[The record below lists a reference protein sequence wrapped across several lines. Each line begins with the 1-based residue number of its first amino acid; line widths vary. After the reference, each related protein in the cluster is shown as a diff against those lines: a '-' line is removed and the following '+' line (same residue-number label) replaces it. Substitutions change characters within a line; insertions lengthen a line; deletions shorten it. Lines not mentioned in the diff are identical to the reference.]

1 MDPYKT
7 YYATF
12 KDKHVDLYNMNKTLI
27 RRFNVQSEVVNAQVN
42 NAGDNT
48 TVAIVMKNGKFC
60 IYKSN
65 GTLVRA

>member
-12 KDKHVDLYNMNKTLI
+12 NDKRVDLYNMNKTLI
-27 RRFNVQSEVVNAQVN
+27 RRFNVQSEVVNVQVN

-60 IYKSN
+60 VYKSN

>member
-60 IYKSN
+60 VYKSN